1 MIFATFYI
9 MISHFL
15 WTSRHMSTVKS
26 EIPPLC
32 GCLSWIC
39 AGLML
44 RGNSFCSCHCRDL
57 QIQTHSAVH
66 IQNICQTPGWRG
78 WRGRLARYAEAH
90 SCATW
95 LHSSSVP
102 SNCSGPAEQKIF
114 PSVCFSVSVWRRLE
128 RKAERGERY
137 FQTEEAKRDW
147 YFIAEM
153 LVWSGLFASFCVFLS
168 CLFVKQMLAPNIETN
183 PGVAVKL

>member
-44 RGNSFCSCHCRDL
+44 GGNSFCSCHCRDL

-78 WRGRLARYAEAH
+78 WRGRLVRYAEAH

-168 CLFVKQMLAPNIETN
+168 CLFVKQMLAPNIENN